1 MARRQA
7 AFDDLMEIG
16 SNLPWRVAVLLAIGA
31 FLVFH
36 FIAISTSPPA
46 AETTLSS
53 LGTVGLHSFIHTVAL
68 FLQYLAPAG
77 LLIGAFIGFIKQS
90 RAKSLLDDARV
101 NRKAISAMSWR
112 DFEKLVAEAFRQNG
126 FHVVEQGGSSPDGGV
141 DLVLTKAQERYLVQ
155 CKHWRNEQVGV
166 KVVRELNGVITA
178 QGARGGFVVTATR
191 FTREAREFAQK
202 TQIELLDG
210 DALEKLIGADS
221 HTTSSASASELQVPR
236 QSPPACPRCGTAMV
250 QRVAKQGKHAGRSFW
265 GCQQYPK
272 CTGIVQ
278 IS

>member
-7 AFDDLMEIG
+7 SFDDLMEFG
-16 SNLPWRVAVLLAIGA
+16 SKLSWRVAVLLAVGS

-36 FIAISTSPPA
+36 FLAITTSPPA
-46 AETTLSS
+46 AETTLAS
-53 LGTVGLHSFIHTVAL
+53 LGSVGLHSLIHTLAL

-90 RAKSLLDDARV
+90 RGKSLVDSAR
-101 NRKAISAMSWR
+101 NNPNAISEMSWR
-112 DFEKLVAEAFRQNG
+112 DFERFIGEAFRRDG
-126 FHVVEQGGSSPDGGV
+126 FHVVEHGGSSPDGGI
-141 DLVLTKAQERYLVQ
+141 DLVLLKDNERHLVQ
-155 CKHWRNEQVGV
+155 CKHWHSQQVGV
-166 KVVRELNGVITA
+166 TVVRELNDVIAAQDAHGV
-178 QGARGGFVVTATR
+178 FVVTGGR

-202 TQIELLDG
+202 TRIQLLDG
-210 DALEKLIGADS
+210 DALEKLIGTRS
-221 HTTSSASASELQVPR
+221 FTTSSASEMHVPR

-250 QRVAKQGKHAGRSFW
+250 QRVATKGKHVGRSFW

>member
-7 AFDDLMEIG
+7 SFGDLMEFG
-16 SNLPWRVAVLLAIGA
+16 SKLPWRVAVLLAVSSFVG
-31 FLVFH
+31 FH
-36 FIAISTSPPA
+36 FLAITTSSPA
-46 AETTLSS
+46 AETTLAS
-53 LGTVGLHSFIHTVAL
+53 LGTIVLRQWTHIVAL
-68 FLQYLAPAG
+68 FFQFLAPAG
-77 LLIGAFIGFIKQS
+77 LLIGALIGYIKQL
-90 RAKSLLDDARV
+90 R
-101 NRKAISAMSWR
+101 
-112 DFEKLVAEAFRQNG
+112 
-126 FHVVEQGGSSPDGGV
+126 
-141 DLVLTKAQERYLVQ
+141 Q
-155 CKHWRNEQVGV
+155 CKQWRNEQVGV

-178 QGARGGFVVTATR
+178 QAAGGGFVVTAAR

-210 DALEKLIGADS
+210 DALEKLIGTDS
-221 HTTSSASASELQVPR
+221 RTTSTASAPEMRVPR
-236 QSPPACPRCGTAMV
+236 QSPPACPQCGTAMV